1 MSENSN
7 HPIFMGHIFWA
18 ISPYPKGSKQPAP
31 AGGQTCRPRR
41 ISLNPRQN
49 VGETSSA
56 KNNDLQSTIHYNS
69 IIDTKCFW
77 CFTRSSGAETK
88 PNKSCTQL
96 EVGDA
101 LKCITSNN
109 EIKHILREPVGT
121 EKGDQLQKLDTFTLY
136 IYNGNPLLILIG
148 QIPIDDDLKNKN
160 LLLVVEFQ
168 YIGGYMICLSLGFIC
183 QQVCSLQSL
192 ATYVTK
198 SCTGKLRG
206 PQLPN
211 WPLAIPILLG
221 ELGRTREI
229 WPGLAMETSET
240 SRHFQPSHPP
250 FPAMLPSTRPPPAAE
265 ITSSVPKGPPATE

>member
-1 MSENSN
+1 MASSAATRASGTDHTAGIRRKPSSPSRGPPNGQENPRRLGPQTIMAYVWLMSENSN

-136 IYNGNPLLILIG
+136 IYIMAIHYSY
-148 QIPIDDDLKNKN
+148 
-160 LLLVVEFQ
+160 LLVKSLLM
-168 YIGGYMICLSLGFIC
+168 MI
-183 QQVCSLQSL
+183 
-192 ATYVTK
+192 
-198 SCTGKLRG
+198 
-206 PQLPN
+206 
-211 WPLAIPILLG
+211 
-221 ELGRTREI
+221 
-229 WPGLAMETSET
+229 
-240 SRHFQPSHPP
+240 
-250 FPAMLPSTRPPPAAE
+250 
-265 ITSSVPKGPPATE
+265 